1 MLPCSA
7 VLGAKVLTDGSGL
20 CKPSSRAGKCLPTH
34 LHMQAR
40 PGIGRKMIHL
50 LFQVKS
56 SKAVCLQGAESRQ
69 GEHQPL
75 ASHGAEQQELLHLR
89 LSGQQ
94 VSCQPGNQTFLNILI
109 LVHLCTYIFSGGA
122 CCQTHGSPALPA
134 SLLPCPARGDTGR
147 TLAQALRGFL

>member
-20 CKPSSRAGKCLPTH
+20 CKPSSRAGKCLPTR

-40 PGIGRKMIHL
+40 PGIERKMIHL
-50 LFQVKS
+50 LLQLKS

-69 GEHQPL
+69 GEQQPL
-75 ASHGAEQQELLHLR
+75 ASHRAEQQEPLHLR

-109 LVHLCTYIFSGGA
+109 LVHLSTYIFSGGA
-122 CCQTHGSPALPA
+122 CCQTHGPPALPA

-147 TLAQALRGFL
+147 TLAQVLRGFL